1 PRISQPG
8 ISVGAPAGGRI
19 PRSFHS
25 ELLVGAPAGC
35 AAEQGRAS
43 QIPHA
48 GLPVGAH
55 AASSAELLVGA
66 GAATVPGPQHGVLRL
81 GRTRHPGL
89 RGPSAAS
96 RLLGRGAPGAARG
109 HPAVEAE
116 PARPRGP
123 PPGAR
128 PAVRRGAQQ
137 VPLDGRAQPAR
148 VRERGLPGARGPAG
162 AGAPCSH
169 AARDLLRLRGRRRG
183 GAGQVRALGLQ
194 ALHDLWDQRG
204 VARALARCIHPHGL
218 PNLHAGARPRAGR
231 RGVQVLELRLHGL
244 LRVREQVRRPRARR
258 CPPARGR
265 MPGGAPR
272 PRRRRG
278 GIRRG
283 AAVPRRRWP
292 VPPLQP
298 RGEGTAGGGVGLRG
312 AGGHEHPRP
321 PFDAGS
327 VQGERGLH
335 PGGGGGRAR
344 GLLRAGAGAARPFR
358 RLGTYGQGLRTCRG
372 PAQVQRPL
380 LRGLHGPAGGRPAL
394 RFRGAAR
401 RLLPRVP
408 GLGAPAA
415 RRHAAGPVE
424 LLQGLRHER
433 RGPSP
438 AGHRHHHAIKFGLS
452 MLTDAVGE
460 LLSGLGLQNDTA
472 LDFDALVQFI
482 GAAQRV
488 HGFTRSEQDE
498 LSAAFQKFNKHG
510 TGELTHLQVLDL
522 LRYLG
527 NTTSVDEV
535 SSLIKRVDFN
545 GNGSMDLEEFFRLMR
560 MMREQDMLC
569 VRKSFDKLRSSTGQM
584 PKRSVKAALARRGLF
599 PQEAVLAELLQD
611 MPAEV
616 CFTSFMHIYD
626 RCRFRVNLESRK
638 RAGFSED
645 TVEEIASLWS
655 CDRNLAKPTTVG
667 ELIWMFTDSH
677 KVPVHTSE
685 GRHQLLRRVQAARG
699 AALEAGV
706 PPEELENEEEPL
718 GSASAVGFYTLVH
731 LIRSFVRD
739 AEQEVID
746 REREAVSVAR
756 FPHSEAA
763 EFRRVF
769 SDLAER
775 EARRSSTCGQPAA
788 GGGQRV
794 DQLLTLLTRVPAIPL
809 SALPLLLKSIG
820 LHVPSSRLKD
830 LKRFLAQARSRVE
843 ADEGTIRFATFLR
856 MMRWM
861 LDTDFADIC
870 SVMNF
875 RRV

>member
-1 PRISQPG
+1 MRPARRSSWSGQVRPQCLDPSTECCGWAAHAIPG
-8 ISVGAPAGGRI
+8 FVGPPQRRASLDAVLLAPLAGT
-19 PRSFHS
+19 PPSKPS
-25 ELLVGAPAGC
+25 PL
-35 AAEQGRAS
+35 GRA
-43 QIPHA
+43 
-48 GLPVGAH
+48 G
-55 AASSAELLVGA
+55 
-66 GAATVPGPQHGVLRL
+66 LRL
-81 GRTRHPGL
+81 GLDLPCGEEPSRSPSTAVPSPHASESEASQAPEDL
-89 RGPSAAS
+89 R
-96 RLLGRGAPGAARG
+96 
-109 HPAVEAE
+109 V
-116 PARPRGP
+116 
-123 PPGAR
+123 
-128 PAVRRGAQQ
+128 Q
-137 VPLDGRAQPAR
+137 VPLAATLLEIYSGYADDDAEVQDRFVLLAFRRFTTFGTSE
-148 VRERGLPGARGPAG
+148 VSRERLHDAFIHMGFLTSTREHALELAAEVSKFSNFDFTDFCECVSRFAARERAAVRQRAG
-162 AGAPCSH
+162 ACLAERPDRAGGAAAFDGVQQFLGAAGLCLPSSH
-169 AARDLLRLRGRRRG
+169 VEKARQAAGLGCVEPEDMSTRDLLLTLAACRVNEGFTPEEVAAAHEVFSGLEQEQRAPSG
-183 GAGQVRALGLQ
+183 GWGPMAKAS
-194 ALHDLWDQRG
+194 
-204 VARALARCIHPHGL
+204 ALA
-218 PNLHAGARPRAGR
+218 
-231 RGVQVLELRLHGL
+231 EGL
-244 LRVREQVRRPRARR
+244 LKFSGLYCVDYMDQLADALPSDSAEQ
-258 CPPARGR
+258 
-265 MPGGAPR
+265 PG
-272 PRRRRG
+272 
-278 GIRRG
+278 
-283 AAVPRRRWP
+283 VCF
-292 VPPLQP
+292 
-298 RGEGTAGGGVGLRG
+298 
-312 AGGHEHPRP
+312 HE
-321 PFDAGS
+321 FL
-327 VQGERGLH
+327 VW
-335 PGGGGGRAR
+335 
-344 GLLRAGAGAARPFR
+344 
-358 RLGTYGQGLRTCRG
+358 
-372 PAQVQRPL
+372 
-380 LRGLHGPAGGRPAL
+380 
-394 RFRGAAR
+394 AR
-401 RLLPRVP
+401 RLRD
-408 GLGAPAA
+408 AM
-415 RRHAAGPVE
+415 
-424 LLQGLRHER
+424 LQGLWSCF
-433 RGPSP
+433 RGFDTSG
-438 AGHRHHHAIKFGLS
+438 AGRVQLDTAITIAEKFGLS